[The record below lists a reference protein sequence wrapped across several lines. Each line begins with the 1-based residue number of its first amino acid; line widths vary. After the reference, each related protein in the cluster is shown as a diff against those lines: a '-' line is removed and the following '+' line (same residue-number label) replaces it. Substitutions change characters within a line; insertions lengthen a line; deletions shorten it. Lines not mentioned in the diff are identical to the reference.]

1 MSNTTETAVDWWVT
15 TGFFGKGGEKVMGPF
30 VSRELAM
37 EVRTL
42 RETVEGH
49 CSYFIDSEPQ
59 R

>member
-1 MSNTTETAVDWWVT
+1 MSESTEDWWIT
-15 TGFFGKGGEKVMGPF
+15 TDFFDRGGVKVMGPF
-30 VSRELAM
+30 VSRELAT

-49 CSYFIDSEPQ
+49 SAYFVDSEAA